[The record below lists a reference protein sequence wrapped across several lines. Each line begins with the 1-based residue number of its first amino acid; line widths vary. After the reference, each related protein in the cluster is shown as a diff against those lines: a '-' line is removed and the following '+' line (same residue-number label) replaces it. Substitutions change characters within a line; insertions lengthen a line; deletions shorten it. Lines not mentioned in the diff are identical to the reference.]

1 MSPSAVKMEESK
13 PTNLNCENGCE
24 IEARFAELCKNQF
37 SLDDTAFSE
46 ALKLFTESKSI
57 LLNNVSPI
65 GSTTPEELER
75 YLFAFVL
82 YTSKRLGERSTGD
95 ASEGADHSGVTL
107 CQILKAVNLNLVDF
121 FKELPQFVVKVGP
134 ILSNMYGADW
144 EKRLE
149 AKELQANFVHLSLLS
164 KYYKRAYQEFF
175 KTTADKEP
183 ADANTSS
190 SGCVSD
196 YYRFGW
202 LLFLALRVHAFS
214 RFKDLVTCTNG
225 LVSVLA
231 ILIVHIPVRLRNF
244 NVLDSPLF
252 EKKSDRGVNLL
263 ASLCQKYDT
272 SEDEVKKMMEKAN
285 DLILDILKKMP
296 CAASKCKTENL
307 DHFDSDDLTYFE
319 DLLEDSSLPTCI
331 SMLEKDYDAA
341 IWNKGDI
348 DERVFINENDSLLG
362 SGSLSG
368 GAVNISGSKRKFD
381 ALASPTRTVTSP
393 LSPAR
398 SPARLVNGARGGV
411 NIRITS
417 TPVSTAMTTAKWLRT
432 FISPLPSKP
441 SPQLEKYFTSCDRN
455 ISNEVVRR
463 AHIIMEAIFP
473 NSALGERCVAG
484 NLPNSNLTDNIWA
497 QQRRL
502 EALKLYYRVLEA
514 MCTAEAQMLNANNL
528 TSLLTN
534 ERFHRCMLA
543 CSAELVLATHKTV
556 TMLFPAV
563 LEKTGITA
571 FDLSKVIES
580 FIRHEDSLPREL
592 RRHLNSLEERLLESM
607 VWEKGS
613 SMYNSLIIARPTLAA
628 EINRFGL
635 LAEPM
640 PSLDAIA
647 VHINMSSGGLPPLP
661 SSHKHE
667 MIAGQNGDIRSPK
680 RACTEYRSVL
690 VERNSFTSPAKDR
703 LINNLK
709 QKLTPPALQS
719 AFASPTRLSPG
730 GGGETCAETGIN
742 IFFSKI
748 VKLAAVR
755 INGMIERLEKQS
767 QNQQLRESVYCL
779 FQKILNQ
786 RTSLFF
792 SRHIDQLIL
801 CSFYGVAKISQYH
814 LTFKEIILNY
824 RKQPQCKPQ
833 VFRSVFVDWSFTR
846 RNGRQGQDHVDIITF
861 YNEVFIPSVKP
872 LLVELGPQG
881 VSTRTDLVPESNNDK
896 DGQCPGSPKLS
907 TFPSLPDMSPKKV
920 AKNVYVSPLRSSKM
934 DALISNSSKSYYA
947 CVGESTHAY
956 QSPSKDL
963 TAINDR
969 LNSTRRVRGALNFD
983 ADVGLVSDSLVANSL
998 YLQNGSCATTST
1010 VAPLKMEQPD
1020 S

>member
-1 MSPSAVKMEESK
+1 
-13 PTNLNCENGCE
+13 
-24 IEARFAELCKNQF
+24 
-37 SLDDTAFSE
+37 
-46 ALKLFTESKSI
+46 
-57 LLNNVSPI
+57 
-65 GSTTPEELER
+65 
-75 YLFAFVL
+75 
-82 YTSKRLGERSTGD
+82 
-95 ASEGADHSGVTL
+95 
-107 CQILKAVNLNLVDF
+107 
-121 FKELPQFVVKVGP
+121 
-134 ILSNMYGADW
+134 MYGADW

-149 AKELQANFVHLSLLS
+149 AKELQANFVHLSCLS
-164 KYYKRAYQEFF
+164 KYYKRTYHEFF
-175 KTTADKEP
+175 KTEADKTSG
-183 ADANTSS
+183 DASCS
-190 SGCVSD
+190 SGCVSE

-202 LLFLALRVHAFS
+202 LLFLSLRVHAFS
-214 RFKDLVTCTNG
+214 RFKDLVTSTTG
-225 LVSVLA
+225 IVSVLA
-231 ILIVHIPVRLRNF
+231 ILIIHIPTHMRSF

-252 EKKSDRGVNLL
+252 EKKSDKGVNLV
-263 ASLCQKYDT
+263 ASLCQKYHT
-272 SEDEVKKMMEKAN
+272 SEDEVREMIQKAN
-285 DLILDILKKMP
+285 ELMSNILKKKS
-296 CAASKCKTENL
+296 CSASQCKTENL
-307 DHFDSDDLTYFE
+307 DNIDPDDLTYFE

-331 SMLEKDYDAA
+331 RLLEKDYDATVGH
-341 IWNKGDI
+341 KGDI
-348 DERVFINENDSLLG
+348 DEKVFVNEDDSLLG

-381 ALASPTRTVTSP
+381 DMSSPTKTITSP
-393 LSPAR
+393 LSPSR
-398 SPARLVNGARGGV
+398 SPSLLINGARSGI

-432 FISPLPSKP
+432 VVSPLPSKP
-441 SPQLEKYFTSCDRN
+441 SPQLEKYFMLCDRN

-484 NLPNSNLTDNIWA
+484 SLPNSNLTDNIWA

-514 MCTAEAQMLNANNL
+514 MCTAESQLLHANNL

-613 SMYNSLIIARPTLAA
+613 SMYNSLIIARPALST

-647 VHINMSSGGLPPLP
+647 AYINISCGGLPPLP

-667 MIAGQNGDIRSPK
+667 AAPGQNGDMRSPK
-680 RACTEYRSVL
+680 RTLSEYRSVL
-690 VERNSFTSPAKDR
+690 VDRNSFTSPVKER

-730 GGGETCAETGIN
+730 GGGETCAETGVN

-755 INGMIERLEKQS
+755 INGMIEKLEKKSESPPSQKSKAKRQS
-767 QNQQLRESVYCL
+767 QEQLRESVYCL

-792 SRHIDQLIL
+792 NRHIDQIIL
-801 CSFYGVAKISQYH
+801 CSLYGVAKILQYP
-814 LTFKEIILNY
+814 LQFREIILNY
-824 RKQPQCKPQ
+824 RNLTHCKPQ
-833 VFRSVFVDWSFTR
+833 VFRSVFVDWSSPR

-881 VSTRTDLVPESNNDK
+881 AGVKTDLVPDSSNNK
-896 DGQCPGSPKLS
+896 NGQCPGSPKIS
-907 TFPSLPDMSPKKV
+907 TFPNLPDMSPKKV
-920 AKNVYVSPLRSSKM
+920 ATNVYVSPLRSSKM
-934 DALISNSSKSYYA
+934 DVLITNSSKSYYA

-969 LNSTRRVRGALNFD
+969 LNRHMVDMNAYQSPSKDLIATNDHSNSSRRVRGALNFESD
-983 ADVGLVSDSLVANSL
+983 PDVGLVSDSLVANSL
-998 YLQNGSCATTST
+998 YLQNGNST
-1010 VAPLKMEQPD
+1010 RNSSPVPMKTEQPD